1 MLPSTAVTLALAL
14 SFAACS
20 NAEITVP
27 VVNDATYYYLN
38 EQDVTFDRQ
47 PKNIVIA
54 TSIGG
59 SSHARWVLEIGSVL
73 ADRGHNLTYVT
84 RDDQLH
90 LADSYLN
97 IKAVSAGRTIYPAT
111 IVDDLLDM
119 PFYTI
124 AKTIRRLLNSA
135 YTDEMRFYRQNLSI
149 EPDFFICDA
158 FDDPCIDT
166 AVQFNKPFAITCTGI
181 LHQDIS
187 VPYMNGLG
195 TTEHATSENMTLW
208 QRFHHKY
215 VDFVKTLY
223 HLYPELRELDQLRQQ
238 FGIPAL
244 GLNRFK
250 QWDNALKL
258 INSYFGFT
266 PSQNL
271 GPLTHMVGPIVSSKQ
286 KQLSPEEREFL
297 DAHSKVA
304 YVAFGQIVLP
314 FKYEIELLL
323 SSLLDQIE
331 RKQLD
336 GVIWVGLKEQ
346 VSRFESKNP
355 NTVWNLK
362 TTASSFE
369 FPAPL
374 FENSLPQDVFM
385 PSWASQFS
393 VLGHPSTALFVSHG
407 GATSANEA
415 TFHGVPLLVHPY
427 VGDQK
432 LVGRALSVAGVARV
446 HERDGCTFDLLKT
459 QLDELLFDADGHVAR
474 NLTRMKILAQFGHRR
489 KSYAA
494 DLIEEHMFVAENGIS
509 AHRYETSR
517 KMSKL
522 KAMDIDLHLAVI
534 SFIAISAITFH
545 YMINTF

>member
-1 MLPSTAVTLALAL
+1 MLPSTAIALAL
-14 SFAACS
+14 TLSFAICS
-20 NAEITVP
+20 NAETATPIVS
-27 VVNDATYYYLN
+27 DAAYFYLD

-59 SSHARWVLEIGSVL
+59 SSHAKWVLEIGSVL

-90 LADSYLN
+90 LADAYPN
-97 IKAVSAGRTIYPAT
+97 IKAISAGRAIYPAT
-111 IVDDLLDM
+111 IVDDILHM
-119 PFYTI
+119 PFYII
-124 AKTIRRLLNSA
+124 AKTIRKLLNSA
-135 YTDEMRFYRQNLSI
+135 YTEEMRFYRQSLNI
-149 EPDFFICDA
+149 EPDFFVCDA

-215 VDFVKTLY
+215 VDFIKTLY
-223 HLYPELRELDQLRQQ
+223 HLYPELKELDQLRKQ

-266 PSQNL
+266 PSQIL

-286 KQLSPEEREFL
+286 RRLSHEEKEFL
-297 DAHSKVA
+297 DAHSSVA

-314 FKYEIELLL
+314 FKHEIELLL
-323 SSLLDQIE
+323 SSLIDQVE

-336 GVIWVGLKEQ
+336 GIIWVGLKEQ
-346 VSRFESKNP
+346 VSRLESKNP
-355 NTVWNLK
+355 NTVWNFK
-362 TTASSFE
+362 TTASTYE

-427 VGDQK
+427 VGDQR

-459 QLDELLFDADGHVAR
+459 QLDELLFDADGYVAR

-522 KAMDIDLHLAVI
+522 KAMDIDLHLAVVI
-534 SFIAISAITFH
+534 LVATSAITFH

>member
-1 MLPSTAVTLALAL
+1 MA
-14 SFAACS
+14 
-20 NAEITVP
+20 N
-27 VVNDATYYYLN
+27 
-38 EQDVTFDRQ
+38 
-47 PKNIVIA
+47 
-54 TSIGG
+54 
-59 SSHARWVLEIGSVL
+59 
-73 ADRGHNLTYVT
+73 RGHNLTYVT

-90 LADSYLN
+90 LVDSYPE
-97 IKAVSAGRTIYPAT
+97 IKAVSAGRAIYPTT
-111 IVDDLLDM
+111 IVDDALHM
-119 PFYTI
+119 PFYSI
-124 AKTIRRLLNSA
+124 AKTIRKLLNSA
-135 YTDEMRFYRQNLSI
+135 YTEEMKFYRQNLDI
-149 EPDFFICDA
+149 KPDFFICDA

-208 QRFHHKY
+208 ERFHHKY

-223 HLYPELRELDQLRQQ
+223 HLYPELKELDKLRQQ

-266 PSQNL
+266 PPQVL

-286 KQLSPEEREFL
+286 KQLSQEEREFL
-297 DAHSKVA
+297 DAHSKTA

-314 FKYEIELLL
+314 LKHEIELLL

-331 RKQLD
+331 RKQLN
-336 GVIWVGLKEQ
+336 GIIWVGLKEQ
-346 VSRFESKNP
+346 VAKFESRDP
-355 NTVWNLK
+355 HAVWK
-362 TTASSFE
+362 FETTKSTFE
-369 FPAPL
+369 LPAPL
-374 FENSLPQDVFM
+374 FDNYLSQDVFM

-415 TFHGVPLLVHPY
+415 TYHGVPLLIHPY
-427 VGDQK
+427 VGDQR
-432 LVGRALSVAGVARV
+432 LIGRALSVAGVARA
-446 HERDGCTFDLLKT
+446 HERDGCTFNLLKT
-459 QLDELLFDADGHVAR
+459 QLDELLFDADGLIAR

-494 DLIEEHMFVAENGIS
+494 DLIGKFQVLSIFM
-509 AHRYETSR
+509 R
-517 KMSKL
+517 SKYPNL
-522 KAMDIDLHLAVI
+522 LNFKCRGAYVC
-534 SFIAISAITFH
+534 S
-545 YMINTF
+545 

>member
-1 MLPSTAVTLALAL
+1 MLLSAAV
-14 SFAACS
+14 SFALTAGLVVCS
-20 NAEITVP
+20 HLDT
-27 VVNDATYYYLN
+27 ATSDPAYYYLD

-59 SSHARWVLEIGSVL
+59 SSHAKWVLEIGKVL

-84 RDDQLH
+84 RDDHLH
-90 LADSYLN
+90 LVDSYPE
-97 IKAVSAGRTIYPAT
+97 IKAVSAGRAIYPTT
-111 IVDDLLDM
+111 IVDDVLYK
-119 PFYTI
+119 PFYDI
-124 AKTIRRLLNSA
+124 AKMVRKLLNSA
-135 YTDEMRFYRQNLSI
+135 YTEEMRFYRQGLHI
-149 EPDFFICDA
+149 TPDFFICDA

-166 AVQFNKPFAITCTGI
+166 AVQFKTPFAITCTGI

-215 VDFVKTLY
+215 IDFVKTLY
-223 HLYPELRELDQLRQQ
+223 YLYPELKELDTLRQQ
-238 FGIPAL
+238 FGISPL

-266 PSQNL
+266 PSQVL
-271 GPLTHMVGPIVSSKQ
+271 GPLTHMVGPIMTSKQ
-286 KQLSPEEREFL
+286 KPLSREEQAFL
-297 DAHSKVA
+297 DSHSRIA
-304 YVAFGQIVLP
+304 YVAFGQYAVPL
-314 FKYEIELLL
+314 KHEIELLM
-323 SSLLDQIE
+323 SSLLDQVE

-336 GVIWVGLKEQ
+336 GIIWVGLKEQ
-346 VSRFESKNP
+346 VAKYESQNP
-355 NTVWNLK
+355 NTVWK
-362 TTASSFE
+362 FTTTASTFDL
-369 FPAPL
+369 PAPL
-374 FENSLPQDVFM
+374 FDNNLSQDVFM
-385 PSWASQFS
+385 PSWANQFS

-427 VGDQK
+427 IGDQR

-446 HERDGCTFDLLKT
+446 HDRDGCTFDLLKS
-459 QLDELLFDADGHVAR
+459 QLDELLFDADGYVAR

-509 AHRYETSR
+509 SHRYESSR
-517 KMSKL
+517 NMPKL
-522 KAMDIDLHLAVI
+522 KAMDIDLHFTVI
-534 SFIAISAITFH
+534 AFIIVTGITFH
-545 YMINTF
+545 YMINTFS